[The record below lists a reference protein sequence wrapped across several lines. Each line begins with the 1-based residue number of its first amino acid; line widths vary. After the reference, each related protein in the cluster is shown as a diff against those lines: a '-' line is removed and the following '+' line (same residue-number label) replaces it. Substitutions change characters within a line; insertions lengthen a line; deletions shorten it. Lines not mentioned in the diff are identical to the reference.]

1 MFEILDE
8 VETLDGNFGGVVYQV
23 SENQVSVIDE
33 SGVKLTTSADH
44 LRKGKRWMK
53 IQERRELLSDYG
65 LLPNAMKRFIN
76 PKRYE

>member
-23 SENQVSVIDE
+23 SESQISVIDDN
-33 SGVKLTTSADH
+33 GVKLTTDADH

-53 IQERRELLSDYG
+53 IQDKRELLSDYG
-65 LLPNAMKRFIN
+65 LLPDAMKRFIN